1 MTGLIRDIPDDER
14 NDYATMFRMGICTE
28 ESIQHLQDDA
38 IRTNVLFNQNI
49 WVSMSED
56 KLMAWKKLRDAGLV
70 NQFDIPVEPKDDKE
84 LERFMGILKS
94 CFDE

>member
-1 MTGLIRDIPDDER
+1 
-14 NDYATMFRMGICTE
+14 MGICME

-49 WVSMSED
+49 WVSLSED
-56 KLMAWKKLRDAGLV
+56 KLMSWKKLRDAGLV